1 MRRLSRSLFALPKFK
16 TPFTTLSS
24 FSLSTNKFNRQF
36 SRMSSSVQEREQTQ
50 TSGSGMKSSGG
61 ESIPIK
67 QTGRDQQQITRSS
80 DDRGQGTRRDTDLGG
95 VNSLDPFGFMSNA
108 LTSWPFGG
116 SQALFDPFRQPGGAV
131 SDFMNVGSSDFNE
144 YDKNFLLTVDLPG
157 VPKEN
162 VRLDLKGRRLT
173 VSCDKKEEK
182 QDEWSSSRQYGKFS
196 RSMLLPTVADCDGL
210 EAKIEHGQLKVMIPK
225 VAPEK
230 QSRRDIQIK

>member
-1 MRRLSRSLFALPKFK
+1 MQGQTYS
-16 TPFTTLSS
+16 
-24 FSLSTNKFNRQF
+24 
-36 SRMSSSVQEREQTQ
+36 EQQ
-50 TSGSGMKSSGG
+50 SGSGVKG

-67 QTGRDQQQITRSS
+67 QTGRDQQQITRS
-80 DDRGQGTRRDTDLGG
+80 DDRGLTTRRDTDLG
-95 VNSLDPFGFMSNA
+95 VNPLVDPFGFMSNT

-116 SQALFDPFRQPGGAV
+116 SQALFDPFRSTGAV
-131 SDFMNVGSSDFNE
+131 SDFMNVGASDFNE

-162 VRLDLKGRRLT
+162 VRVDLKGRRLT

>member
-1 MRRLSRSLFALPKFK
+1 MSQGQ
-16 TPFTTLSS
+16 T
-24 FSLSTNKFNRQF
+24 STNYSDR
-36 SRMSSSVQEREQTQ
+36 EREQQ
-50 TSGSGMKSSGG
+50 GVKSGG

-67 QTGRDQQQITRSS
+67 QTGRDQQQITRS
-80 DDRGQGTRRDTDLGG
+80 DDRSDRGERGLTTRRDRDTDL
-95 VNSLDPFGFMSNA
+95 VNPILDPFGLMSNA

-116 SQALFDPFRQPGGAV
+116 SQALFDPFRGSTGVV
-131 SDFMNVGSSDFNE
+131 SDFMNVGASDFNE

-196 RSMLLPTVADCDGL
+196 RSMLLPTTADSEGL